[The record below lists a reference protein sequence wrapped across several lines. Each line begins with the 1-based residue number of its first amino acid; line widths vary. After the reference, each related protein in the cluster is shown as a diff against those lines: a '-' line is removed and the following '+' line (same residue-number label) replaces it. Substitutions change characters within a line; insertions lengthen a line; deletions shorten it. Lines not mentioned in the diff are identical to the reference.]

1 MRMRTIGVLSLL
13 PALGGCIAAV
23 IPIAASSAIVRKKVE
38 AKRAERAAQAAPQP
52 TMPQQITTPDGRVV
66 RVMPGM
72 TSLPAPDGS
81 TPRPA
86 PAPAA
91 ARVGGVPETMQYLYG
106 SGEAAALSNQAYRG
120 LTRYLTD
127 VVTYGKKG
135 KARQVVLS
143 DGASLNAPQFEPCGP
158 KPLAVVLDIDE
169 TALLNLGYEAD
180 AARRGESYDAARWE
194 RWEKTGADKVVAVPG
209 VKPAIDSARA
219 AGITVIFNSNRLA
232 ENAAQTEAALDH
244 AGLGPAKHGTTLWL
258 RGDDGGG
265 SGKDDRRWAIASGY
279 CIVALVG
286 DQLGD
291 FSDLFNDPKLAPS
304 TRRAL
309 AGSPELASLWGSGW
323 FLLPNPVYGTA
334 LKGGFDDIF
343 PVDTRWTDPGPSA
356 TAAPALPEPPEPAK

>member
-1 MRMRTIGVLSLL
+1 MSPNGLRRTIGALSLL
-13 PALGGCIAAV
+13 PALGGCIAAA
-23 IPIAASSAIVRKKVE
+23 IPIAASSAIVRQKVE
-38 AKRAERAAQAAPQP
+38 QKRKARQAAPQP
-52 TMPQQITTPDGRVV
+52 AGRSVTIDGQTV

-72 TSLPAPDGS
+72 TALPRPDGS
-81 TPRPA
+81 MPPPMPPR
-86 PAPAA
+86 AA
-91 ARVGGVPETMQYLYG
+91 APRAGGVPETMQYLYG

-120 LTRYLTD
+120 LSRYLAD
-127 VVTYGKKG
+127 VVTYGKRG
-135 KARQVVLS
+135 KARQMVLS

-158 KPLAVVLDIDE
+158 KPPAIVLDVDE

-180 AARRGESYDAARWE
+180 AARRGEGYDADRWGRWE
-194 RWEKTGADKVVAVPG
+194 RTGADKVVAVPG
-209 VKPAIDSARA
+209 VRMALDSARA

-244 AGLGPAKHGTTLWL
+244 AGLGPAKHGSTLWL

-291 FSDLFNDPKLAPS
+291 FSDLFNDPKLTPS

-309 AGSPELASLWGSGW
+309 AGSPDLAPLWGNGW

-343 PVDTRWTDPGPSA
+343 PVDTRWDDPGPAPSA
-356 TAAPALPEPPEPAK
+356 PLPEPPK